1 MVSKERYKSTKA
13 LDEREGGSRVAR
25 RVEGDGG
32 RCVVEVLQ
40 ALGLDPCLIAQA
52 TSKRAFSNEVNN
64 LDDELLGPPYGM
76 LGLRSLKDKVVG
88 ERSPSVFLGQP
99 IASSSSSFEESQG
112 GLSKSRSCLLSP
124 SGS

>member
-13 LDEREGGSRVAR
+13 LDEREGGSRMAG

-40 ALGLDPCLIAQA
+40 ALVLDPCLIAQA

-64 LDDELLGPPYGM
+64 LEDELLGPPYGM

-99 IASSSSSFEESQG
+99 IASCSSSSE
-112 GLSKSRSCLLSP
+112 
-124 SGS
+124 GS